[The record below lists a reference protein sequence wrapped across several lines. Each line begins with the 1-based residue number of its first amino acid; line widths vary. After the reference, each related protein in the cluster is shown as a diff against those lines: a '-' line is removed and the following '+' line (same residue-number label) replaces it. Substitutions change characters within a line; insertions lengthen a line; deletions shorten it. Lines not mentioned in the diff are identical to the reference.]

1 MRLRLWK
8 RRLTVS
14 APRMA
19 IRSAIPW
26 PLRWLLA
33 AVVLGFSA
41 AVALWAFEFGRDI
54 AGLDRHT
61 AEDLVLLRQDNAKLK
76 LDLSK
81 AQAVADASGSLLTA
95 ERATQAELVS
105 KIQQLED
112 DNRTLKK
119 DLGFFEQLLPPGA
132 TDSAAIRGFQ
142 VDRMVDG
149 GMKWQLLLI
158 QPTKQA
164 PEFRGALELTFAGT
178 LRGKPWAVTEPAV
191 QRTVSMRQYLKMEG
205 MFTPVPDAVVK
216 TVTAKLTQGALVRS
230 EQTVKVRANP

>member
-61 AEDLVLLRQDNAKLK
+61 AEDLVLLRQETAQLK

-112 DNRTLKK
+112 DNRALKR

-132 TDSAAIRGFQ
+132 TDTAAIRGFQ
-142 VDRMVDG
+142 VDRMGDG

-164 PEFRGALELTFAGT
+164 PEFRGGLELTFSGT
-178 LRGKPWAVTEPAV
+178 LRGKPWAVTEPAA
-191 QRTVSMRQYLKMEG
+191 QRAVSMRQYLKLEG
-205 MFTPVPDAVVK
+205 VFTPVPDAVVK
-216 TVTAKLTQGALVRS
+216 TVTAKLMQGALVRS

>member
-1 MRLRLWK
+1 MRLRLWR

-33 AVVLGFSA
+33 SLVLGFSA

-54 AGLDRHT
+54 AGLDRRT
-61 AEDLVLLRQDNAKLK
+61 VEDLVLLRQETAQLK
-76 LDLSK
+76 LDLAK

-95 ERATQAELVS
+95 ERATQAELVT

-112 DNRTLKK
+112 DNRTLKQ
-119 DLGFFEQLLPPGA
+119 DLGFFEQLLPPST
-132 TDSAAIRGFQ
+132 TDTAAIRSFQ
-142 VDRMVDG
+142 VDRMGDG
-149 GMKWQLLLI
+149 SLKWQLLLI

-164 PEFRGALELTFAGT
+164 PEFRGALELTFSGI
-178 LRGKPWAVTEPAV
+178 LRGKPWAVTEPAA
-191 QRTVSMRQYLKMEG
+191 QRTVSMRQYLKLEG
-205 MFTPVPDAVVK
+205 TFTLAPDAVVK

-230 EQTVKVRANP
+230 EQTVNVRTIP